1 MAVNVQRAAAS
12 DGGLRRIRSLRP
24 EGALV
29 RCATE
34 SSEILIPRVPALH
47 LRTSDALRTEG
58 PDSPVHEFLAALSDR
73 RHNSKQLYFGRI
85 GYATQPKSDKREEFF
100 VRAEVLET
108 GLGIRALH
116 LANAAV
122 TDYFYRLGQKPGE
135 PTLYDILKV
144 TRTASPA
151 DLRLSYRLR
160 RIELETSEAGKIDLQ
175 RTERAF
181 NLLAHPELR
190 SCYDA
195 LLQDPNAPAAFPY
208 GAFGQCV
215 VAGELAAD
223 GNTFFVRRILA
234 YLPNQCQ
241 RQFRAPLRRIEYL
254 NEHAVYRD
262 SRRRAEVYIDRT
274 LLPIGWDPS
283 WNQWRHLIGPKIGIA
298 GTFVES
304 GKYRLCGGEWRLV
317 QWQTA
322 LPSRLAIALPAN
334 IETSLA
340 SARRAN
346 RRFGEFH
353 DGIARVRIRLEREP
367 IDEGEL
373 TSLSRSLGIPDDFDI
388 AQFCWKPDYDPYFYQ
403 ELKKRSQNVYF
414 FRNEFLFQLPRAI
427 IAEVPQLG
435 HATYIFALPADV
447 GAFVRRY
454 SQMTRDDI
462 RKNRGNAADQ
472 LGFIGRIMH
481 GGGPRSWLR
490 DLRARIGEPLDCPAN
505 VVDHKMAV

>member
-24 EGALV
+24 EGELV

-58 PDSPVHEFLAALSDR
+58 PDSPVHEFLALCPIVDTIRSSFTSAGSDTPHSR
-73 RHNSKQLYFGRI
+73 NPTSEK
-85 GYATQPKSDKREEFF
+85 EFF
-100 VRAEVLET
+100 GVRAEVLET

-122 TDYFYRLGQKPGE
+122 TDYFYRLGQKARRE

-144 TRTASPA
+144 TRTASRPICGFLTDCAESSWRPPKPA
-151 DLRLSYRLR
+151 RSTCNESTAAL
-160 RIELETSEAGKIDLQ
+160 
-175 RTERAF
+175 

-274 LLPIGWDPS
+274 LLPIGWDPT

-298 GTFVES
+298 ALRQS
-304 GKYRLCGGEWRLV
+304 GRLPPMRWRM
-317 QWQTA
+317 A
-322 LPSRLAIALPAN
+322 PGPMANRPAQ
-334 IETSLA
+334 SSCYS
-340 SARRAN
+340 SAR
-346 RRFGEFH
+346 EH
-353 DGIARVRIRLEREP
+353 
-367 IDEGEL
+367 
-373 TSLSRSLGIPDDFDI
+373 
-388 AQFCWKPDYDPYFYQ
+388 
-403 ELKKRSQNVYF
+403 
-414 FRNEFLFQLPRAI
+414 RNL
-427 IAEVPQLG
+427 
-435 HATYIFALPADV
+435 V
-447 GAFVRRY
+447 G
-454 SQMTRDDI
+454 
-462 RKNRGNAADQ
+462 
-472 LGFIGRIMH
+472 
-481 GGGPRSWLR
+481 
-490 DLRARIGEPLDCPAN
+490 LRAPRLSPLRRVPRWNSARQDPARAGA
-505 VVDHKMAV
+505 DRRR